1 MYDVHLLWIQITNNQ
16 KEMIL
21 FCRKYEQILGISNGK
36 LLLML
41 PSPNARLNLSFCKF

>member
-21 FCRKYEQILGISNGK
+21 FCRKYEQILGIYNGK

-41 PSPNARLNLSFCKF
+41 LLQMQD